1 MVGGLALMS
10 HGLGSADVLLI
21 ALLGGVLQLEAALV
35 ITLIACI
42 SAGGHWFITRLE
54 TLPMISH
61 IAIGYGCF
69 SLAANCL
76 GIFWSWSFVYK
87 SKRMPWLAQILV
99 CERLVIVPAR
109 VHIKKRRKYLFQ
121 DTYAASF
128 VARCF
133 SLTTNKAITVCQCR
147 FAGCLFPSSVF
158 RCLKSNK
165 HCRKPYR
172 HS

>member
-1 MVGGLALMS
+1 MILTLFLLTVISVTKRLTSINQSVHCVLAILLGISSTTWLPFFLSIGLLMFSIADWHERSVSLINFCGWWFGIIVVFPCNLFNLMMLGSMVGGLALMS

-54 TLPMISH
+54 TMISH

-76 GIFWSWSFVYK
+76 GIF
-87 SKRMPWLAQILV
+87 
-99 CERLVIVPAR
+99 
-109 VHIKKRRKYLFQ
+109 
-121 DTYAASF
+121 
-128 VARCF
+128 
-133 SLTTNKAITVCQCR
+133 
-147 FAGCLFPSSVF
+147 
-158 RCLKSNK
+158 
-165 HCRKPYR
+165 
-172 HS
+172 

>member
-1 MVGGLALMS
+1 MILALFLLTVISVTKHLTSINQSVHCVLAILLGISSTTWLPFFLSVGLLLFSIADWHERSVSLINFCGWWFGIIVVFPCNLFNLMMLGSMVGGLALMS

-76 GIFWSWSFVYK
+76 GIF
-87 SKRMPWLAQILV
+87 
-99 CERLVIVPAR
+99 
-109 VHIKKRRKYLFQ
+109 
-121 DTYAASF
+121 
-128 VARCF
+128 
-133 SLTTNKAITVCQCR
+133 
-147 FAGCLFPSSVF
+147 
-158 RCLKSNK
+158 
-165 HCRKPYR
+165 
-172 HS
+172 